1 MQLASWSRAL
11 FVVFV
16 WGITFVNTR
25 ALLNDF
31 SALEIQVLRF
41 ALAWCVLYAAYCFSP
56 RKGKEHSPRMTP
68 RDEGLFALMGLT
80 GAFIYQLLEN
90 CAIYYTNASN
100 VAILVSFGPIVTAI
114 LSRIFMGDKS
124 LSLRLVLGSLVA
136 IVGVALV
143 SFNGTFAFDFNPL
156 GDCMALCAM
165 VSWGFYSVLVA
176 KANKKGFPQ
185 VVVIRKSF
193 FWALVMMLP
202 LVVWGLTPSG
212 AAVMEGSFRVTLEKG
227 VNLTR
232 FGRATNLLNFVFLGG
247 LASATCFV
255 LWNRACKA
263 LGVVKTTIGL
273 YLMPIVGVVF
283 ATLFLGERLTF
294 MSILGGLLI
303 VSGVILTHHPKH
315 P

>member
-1 MQLASWSRAL
+1 MQLASWSMAL

-56 RKGKEHSPRMTP
+56 RKGKENPPRMTG

-156 GDCMALCAM
+156 GDCMALSAM

-176 KANKKGFPQ
+176 KANKKGF
-185 VVVIRKSF
+185 R
-193 FWALVMMLP
+193 
-202 LVVWGLTPSG
+202 
-212 AAVMEGSFRVTLEKG
+212 
-227 VNLTR
+227 
-232 FGRATNLLNFVFLGG
+232 
-247 LASATCFV
+247 
-255 LWNRACKA
+255 
-263 LGVVKTTIGL
+263 
-273 YLMPIVGVVF
+273 
-283 ATLFLGERLTF
+283 RL
-294 MSILGGLLI
+294 
-303 VSGVILTHHPKH
+303 
-315 P
+315 